1 MDFALTIDG
10 LPYYATTGTL
20 PVYLWNAIDDADEPT
35 GATALTALE
44 MPKGS
49 WTERMRLVEGDLEVG
64 GLTFELHDVTPTT
77 GIAAGQ
83 PWLTWLASRQPIEID
98 SAVLA
103 SAMDATQTT
112 FVLTS
117 TSAGA
122 ISASIPCV
130 LWVDDEAINCASYV
144 GSPDYEVTVATDGRG
159 YYGTRARAHAYDA
172 ETSVVPEAWVA
183 PPWINRR
190 RVLLWRIDDAAGTA
204 HVVWRGYANRP
215 RLSPNGASWQL
226 QCEPAWTVDRAR
238 PLGIPTA
245 STRVRGYSPQ
255 VVSFGALT
263 GNTLN
268 LFGTGTWRSVSPGIF
283 NSIDELISW
292 AKPALHAQLASISGV
307 TSAIVDLQRSRAR
320 VTLKLQ
326 LASIDPLLPPYRPRY
341 IAAQISIA
349 GEVMTGPVA
358 TSDPQ
363 VSSCEADMPSAA
375 ITLPIDY
382 DEANPP
388 SIPVTT
394 TVGLASIAAPYSRT
408 DGPHTTNVQSALI
421 GHVNEDTLLVVYVTA
436 TDADD
441 ATLRGPSITG
451 GYRFFEAKSG
461 YVIDE
466 RTDRAFG
473 WRTGVSILSALRLQ
487 LGARVTTTHWA
498 YGIAGLLAEASPAA
512 GGFDTRN
519 FDTDSLDAVAR
530 ITENENAG
538 RDWNLTGEQT
548 LGDLVVPTLAAD
560 GCCPAIVADGKVGF
574 VAVRNPTPT
583 ETVTATFTNAN
594 FVAGTR
600 ALWEDG
606 PAGIVNVATIE
617 VGNNK
622 LTVNDQRSIGRYGQ
636 GRVASFSLQGLAYAG
651 DTSDAR
657 VLGSRLLTRVLQV
670 FGEPVAVVKWTTPLG
685 ASGGGTGFL
694 DAAYC
699 GDVVAVTDATTPNGE
714 GARGATRRR
723 CQVIART
730 IDLARG
736 TILWEALALP
746 VAYAYAPCVR
756 VTSISGAV
764 ITADYQYVLEGGG
777 DATDYAGTT
786 TGSGGNRGV
795 TKFVAGDRVKLLL
808 RDSTTYDYY
817 SAVVLSVN
825 GAAGTIT
832 MTASVPVVPTDWV
845 TLATSGMVDL
855 VYDDYET
862 SGIQAAQKLYAYGGG
877 GNAVWG
883 GIGGTADKSRRWGA

>member
-64 GLTFELHDVTPTT
+64 GLTFELHDVTPTS
-77 GIAAGQ
+77 GLAEGQ

-103 SAMDATQTT
+103 SSMTAAATT
-112 FVLTS
+112 FVLA
-117 TSAGA
+117 SAGA

-130 LWVDDEAINCASYV
+130 LWVDDEAINCASYD
-144 GSPDYEVTVATDGRG
+144 GGTRTVTVATDGRG

-245 STRVRGYSPQ
+245 STRVRGYSPN
-255 VVSFGALT
+255 VIAFGALT
-263 GNTLN
+263 GYTLN
-268 LFGTGTWRSVSPGIF
+268 LFGTSTVRDAPAGVFGTL
-283 NSIDELISW
+283 DELLSW
-292 AKPALHAQLASISGV
+292 AKASLHAQLAGVPGV
-307 TSAIVDLQRSRAR
+307 TSAIVDLQRSRSR

-326 LASIDPLLPPYRPRY
+326 TVGMTNPHLV
-341 IAAQISIA
+341 AQISVA
-349 GEVMTGPVA
+349 GEV
-358 TSDPQ
+358 TSGNDSTSNPQ
-363 VSSCEADMPSAA
+363 LSMCEAVMPSAA
-375 ITLPIDY
+375 ISLPLDY
-382 DEANPP
+382 DESNPP

-394 TVGLASIAAPYSRT
+394 TAGLSSIAASTDRT
-408 DGPHTTNVQSALI
+408 DGPHTTSVQTALI
-421 GHVNEDTLLVVYVTA
+421 GEVNDDTLLVVYVTA
-436 TDADD
+436 TDPDD
-441 ATLRGPSITG
+441 TTLNGPSITG
-451 GYRFFEAKSG
+451 GYRFFDAKSG
-461 YVIDE
+461 YAIDA

-498 YGIAGLLAEASPAA
+498 YGLAALLGDVTHARAD
-512 GGFDTRN
+512 FDSRN

-636 GRVASFSLQGLAYAG
+636 GRVASFKLQGLEYAG
-651 DTSDAR
+651 DISDAR
-657 VLGSRLLTRVLQV
+657 VLGSRLLSRILQV
-670 FGEPVAVVKWTTPLG
+670 FGEPVAVVKWTTPMG

-694 DAAYC
+694 DSAYC
-699 GDVVAVTDATTPNGE
+699 GDIVAVTDATTPNGE
-714 GARGATRRR
+714 GGRGNTLRR

-736 TILWEALALP
+736 TIMWEALALP

-817 SAVVLSVN
+817 PAVVLSVD
-825 GAAGTIT
+825 GGAGTIT
-832 MTASVPVVPTDWV
+832 LTASVPTVPTDWV

-855 VYDDYET
+855 VYDGYET
-862 SGIQAAQKLYAYGGG
+862 SGIQTAQKLYAYGGN
-877 GNAVWG
+877 GNAQWG
-883 GIGGTADKSRRWGA
+883 GIGTSGDKSRRWGA

>member
-1 MDFALTIDG
+1 MDYALTIDG

-20 PVYLWNAIDDADEPT
+20 PVVLWNELNDPDEPR

-44 MPKGS
+44 MPKGG

-64 GLTFELHDVTPTT
+64 GMTFELHDVTPST

-98 SAVLA
+98 SAILSTTMTA
-103 SAMDATQTT
+103 AATT

-117 TSAGA
+117 TSA
-122 ISASIPCV
+122 SAVSGSIPCV
-130 LWVDDEAINCASYV
+130 LWVDDEAINCASYN
-144 GSPDYEVTVATDGRG
+144 GGTQTVTVATDGRG
-159 YYGTRARAHAYDA
+159 YYGTKAKAHTVDV
-172 ETSVVPEAWVA
+172 EFGVVPEAWVA

-245 STRVRGYSPQ
+245 STRVRGYSPS
-255 VVSFGALT
+255 VIAFGALT

-268 LFGTGTWRSVSPGIF
+268 LFGTSTARDATAGIF
-283 NSIDELISW
+283 GTLDELLSW
-292 AKPALHAQLASISGV
+292 AKTSLHAQLAGISGV
-307 TSAIVDLQRSRAR
+307 TSAVVDLQRFRSQ
-320 VTLKLQ
+320 VTLRLQ
-326 LASIDPLLPPYRPRY
+326 LTSVDPLLPPYRPRY
-341 IAAQISIA
+341 IAAQISVA
-349 GEVMTGPVA
+349 GEVTTGPV
-358 TSDPQ
+358 TTTDPQ

-375 ITLPIDY
+375 ISLPLDY

-394 TVGLASIAAPYSRT
+394 TVGLSSIAAATPLT
-408 DGPHTTNVQSALI
+408 NGPHTTSVQTALI
-421 GHVNEDTLLVVYVTA
+421 GKVDENTLLVVYVTA
-436 TDADD
+436 TDPDD
-441 ATLRGPSITG
+441 TTLNGPSITG
-451 GYRFFEAKSG
+451 GFRFFDAKTG
-461 YVIDE
+461 RVID
-466 RTDRAFG
+466 DRYD
-473 WRTGVSILSALRLQ
+473 GVRRSHAVILSAVRLQ

-498 YGIAGLLAEASPAA
+498 YGLAGLLADSSHAR

-519 FDTDSLDAVAR
+519 FDTGSLGAVAR

-574 VAVRNPTPT
+574 AALRNPLIN
-583 ETVTATFTNAN
+583 ETVAATFTSAN

-606 PAGIVNVATIE
+606 PAGIVNVATLE
-617 VGNNK
+617 VGDSK
-622 LTVNDQRSIGRYGQ
+622 VTINDQRSIGRYGQ
-636 GRVASFSLQGLAYAG
+636 GRVASFKLQGLEYAG
-651 DTSDAR
+651 DISDAR
-657 VLGSRLLTRVLQV
+657 VLGSRLLSRILQV
-670 FGEPVAVVKWTTPLG
+670 FGEPVAVVKWTTPMG
-685 ASGGGTGFL
+685 ASGGSVGFL

-699 GDVVAVTDATTPNGE
+699 GDIVAVTDATTPNGV
-714 GARGATRRR
+714 GGRVNTLRR

-736 TILWEALALP
+736 TIQWEALALP
-746 VAYAYAPCVR
+746 VAYAYAPAIR

-825 GAAGTIT
+825 GGAGTIT
-832 MTASVPVVPTDWV
+832 LTASVPTTPTDWPAV
-845 TLATSGMVDL
+845 CGTGMVDL

-862 SGIQAAQKLYAYGGG
+862 SGIQAAQKQYAYGGG

-883 GIGGTADKSRRWGA
+883 GIGATTDKSRRWGA